1 MNPSQDLLE
10 KMALPYYA
18 HCQAKIAP
26 ALHSIAW
33 NKVALSGYI
42 DIAILLKGEEPPSSY
57 LRKIRSFYENYSD
70 IATSHPLLG
79 DLDALSR
86 NLIHLD
92 KANNKALT
100 AFAVKWNLIIHV
112 LEAFCLELISLH
124 QINDPDKIAETLQSL
139 VYAMI
144 EERVLPHW
152 SELLEQQQSELSR
165 LFQLKNLPTTALSKV
180 HFKYQYSAN
189 CQSDQQWLIDLIQS
203 DQEIQDAVLIL
214 NKNFLR
220 LVNLI
225 NEKIPEPDR
234 RVQVH
239 PVKNETTSPSQD
251 YRLTVTYSFDGN
263 DEGEYRANFFPLLRN
278 FLK

>member
-18 HCQAKIAP
+18 HCQARIAP

-33 NKVALSGYI
+33 NKVALSCYI
-42 DIAILLKGEEPPSSY
+42 DIAILLKGVEPPTSY
-57 LRKIRSFYENYSD
+57 LRKIRSFYDNYGD

-92 KANNKALT
+92 KANNNALT
-100 AFAVKWNLIIHV
+100 AFAVKWNSIIHV
-112 LEAFCLELISLH
+112 LEAFCFELLPLH
-124 QINDPDKIAETLQSL
+124 HINDPDQIAETLQSL

-144 EERVLPHW
+144 EERTLPRW

-165 LFQLKNLPTTALSKV
+165 LFQLKNLPSAALSKV

-189 CQSDQQWLIDLIQS
+189 YQSDQQWLIDLIQS
-203 DQEIQDAVLIL
+203 DQELQDAVVIL

-225 NEKIPEPDR
+225 NEKVPEPDR
-234 RVQVH
+234 RLQVH
-239 PVKNETTSPSQD
+239 PVKPETMSPSQD